1 MFEDHVGEDQD
12 WDLVLVD
19 HEPFEARADSVDRL
33 VRRSRLVVMH
43 DTELP
48 TKYMNYPDD
57 FM

>member
-1 MFEDHVGEDQD
+1 MQDNVGEDRD
-12 WDLVLVD
+12 WDVVLVD
-19 HEPFEARADSVDRL
+19 QEPFEARADSVSRL
-33 VRRSRLVVMH
+33 ARISRLVVMH